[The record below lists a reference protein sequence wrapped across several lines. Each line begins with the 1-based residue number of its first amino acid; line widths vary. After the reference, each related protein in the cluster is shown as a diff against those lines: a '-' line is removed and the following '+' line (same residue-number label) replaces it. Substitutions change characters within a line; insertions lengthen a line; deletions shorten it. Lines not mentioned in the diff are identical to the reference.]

1 MANRR
6 TVVAHLD
13 TPRRIAA
20 LAVDRVRSFE
30 ASFNV
35 RRPVHIRDGRCP
47 TDSGRHASV
56 GGRRT
61 YTLEMR
67 TRDGECRCISGLTVL
82 TNPQLAPTPLVRSE
96 GFAQEKKLPRVSPM
110 RSEPSPLSA
119 TFLGRRVARFF
130 IE

>member
-13 TPRRIAA
+13 RPRRIAA
-20 LAVDRVRSFE
+20 LTVDRVRSFE

-47 TDSGRHASV
+47 TDSDRHASV

-67 TRDGECRCISGLTVL
+67 IMTGNTDVL
-82 TNPQLAPTPLVRSE
+82 A
-96 GFAQEKKLPRVSPM
+96 ALPS
-110 RSEPSPLSA
+110 
-119 TFLGRRVARFF
+119 
-130 IE
+130 